1 MKTLPKLAAAI
12 GVLALV
18 MVAVVFLSA
27 AAHANCTTQVI
38 GQFAYTNCSNGY
50 SSTSQRIGNFVY
62 HNQTG
67 QPRVYQPYQAPQV
80 LQPHT
85 FQQPSGNAFA
95 PRYQMPVPRARTG
108 TLQFHRY

>member
-12 GVLALV
+12 ALAALA
-18 MVAVVFLSA
+18 MISLAFLITP
-27 AAHANCTTQVI
+27 AHANCTTQQI
-38 GQFAYTNCSNGY
+38 GNMAFTNCTNGY
-50 SSTSQRIGNFVY
+50 SGTSQTIGNFTS
-62 HNQTG
+62 HSSPN

-95 PRYQMPVPRARTG
+95 PRYQMPVPQAQTG

>member
-1 MKTLPKLAAAI
+1 MRTLPKLAAAI
-12 GVLALV
+12 GVLALA
-18 MVAVVFLSA
+18 MIITIFLSA

-38 GQFAYTNCSNGY
+38 GNTAFTNCTNGY
-50 SSTSQRIGNFVY
+50 SSTTQRIGNTLF

-95 PRYQMPVPRARTG
+95 PRYQMPVPQAQTG

>member
-12 GVLALV
+12 GVLALA
-18 MVAVVFLSA
+18 MVAVAFLSA
-27 AAHANCTTQVI
+27 AAHANCTTQFI
-38 GQFAYTNCSNGY
+38 GTIAYTTCTNGQ
-50 SSTSQRIGNFVY
+50 TGISQRLGNTIY
-62 HNQTG
+62 HSFS
-67 QPRVYQPYQAPQV
+67 QPRAYQPYQAPQV

-85 FQQPSGNAFA
+85 FQQPVNPYA